1 MEMAAHNSAVKAL
14 AFSNSDS
21 NLLMTG
27 GGINDKT
34 IKVWDLINFS
44 PKKSLNSSNQIC
56 GINWENDHQIV
67 IGSGKSVEIWRKKG
81 WKKIGEAEEHEGR
94 ILGIKECI
102 QENFICSLGSDETMR
117 FWRWRERK
125 EKKPKS
131 NHNFLLQ
138 N

>member
-1 MEMAAHNSAVKAL
+1 MEMTAHNSAVKAL
-14 AFSNSDS
+14 AFSNNDS

-44 PKKSLNSSNQIC
+44 PKKSLKSSNQIC
-56 GINWENDHQIV
+56 GINWDNDQQIV

-94 ILGIKECI
+94 ILGIKECKK
-102 QENFICSLGSDETMR
+102 ENFICSLGSDETMR
-117 FWRWRERK
+117 FWRWKERK
-125 EKKPKS
+125 EKKQKPS
-131 NHNFLLQ
+131 HNFLFK
-138 N
+138 